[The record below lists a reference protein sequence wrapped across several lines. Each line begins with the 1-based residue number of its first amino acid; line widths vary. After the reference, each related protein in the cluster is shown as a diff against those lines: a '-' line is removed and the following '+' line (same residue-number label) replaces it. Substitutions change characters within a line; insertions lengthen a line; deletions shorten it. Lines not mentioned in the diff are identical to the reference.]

1 MGAGIDSYPVDRT
14 EVRGKRGNIRQHYHF
29 HIMSTTTER
38 LNLIWG
44 WDQYINMCWCIG
56 IGKGYGRGE
65 QHLIHVACSVASHAV
80 SSLNHH
86 SIINR
91 SRMYSMYSWLRI
103 TPYKCWGVPKSWNTM
118 IMRPTTEVSF
128 VVDTWYAHRIKFGM
142 TMHMLMVRCFFIM
155 IIYWITPVCVVV
167 VASSIGGGTDRWR
180 CGRRKLD

>member
-1 MGAGIDSYPVDRT
+1 
-14 EVRGKRGNIRQHYHF
+14 
-29 HIMSTTTER
+29 MSTTTER

-65 QHLIHVACSVASHAV
+65 QHIDTCGVFRCQPCYQPIK
-80 SSLNHH
+80 SSLDNQPQQDVF
-86 SIINR
+86 IVL
-91 SRMYSMYSWLRI
+91 MRI